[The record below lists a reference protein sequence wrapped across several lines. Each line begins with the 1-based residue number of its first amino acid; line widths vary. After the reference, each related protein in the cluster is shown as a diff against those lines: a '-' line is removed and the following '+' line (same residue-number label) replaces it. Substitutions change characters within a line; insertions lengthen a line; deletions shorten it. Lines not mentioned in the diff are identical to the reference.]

1 MFALRNMMIVVLI
14 ALGSLVPANALAN
27 KACVEEHLSQTAFRL
42 DVKLGAPAETDEQ
55 RIAAFLQRVGSDLSP
70 SDYAGLCRFLDTDSG
85 AAALADAKWRVFEG
99 SKLAIA
105 DLELSSR
112 SFSYQPVDDG
122 YCRSGC
128 LTSETDLHSD
138 ENIDLANSLTRY
150 KLTQY
155 YFRVQPPLLQAN
167 LDKNSSYHQRL
178 ILEFYQSNT
187 VSASDI
193 EIIGNY
199 FSEFEFISSNTV
211 SFHLIDNL
219 VEAHV
224 FFPFN
229 SIYFNKER
237 LRADPN
243 LIASRVAPEIDG
255 LLEPLDGYRLLRIRP
270 GTDVCAAKLSY
281 ILDEDE
287 RERVKIVF
295 DYARSLAQAKRRK
308 DRTDFDNA
316 LRAFVP
322 NCT

>member
-1 MFALRNMMIVVLI
+1 M
-14 ALGSLVPANALAN
+14 
-27 KACVEEHLSQTAFRL
+27 
-42 DVKLGAPAETDEQ
+42 
-55 RIAAFLQRVGSDLSP
+55 
-70 SDYAGLCRFLDTDSG
+70 
-85 AAALADAKWRVFEG
+85 FEG

-112 SFSYQPVDDG
+112 RFSYQPVDDG

-155 YFRVQPPLLQAN
+155 YFRVKPPVLQAN
-167 LDKNSSYHQRL
+167 LDKNRSYHQRL

-229 SIYFNKER
+229 SIYFNKNF

-243 LIASRVAPEIDG
+243 LVASKVSPDFEG

-270 GTDVCAAKLSY
+270 GTEVCAAKLSY

-316 LRAFVP
+316 LKAFVP
-322 NCT
+322 ECT

>member
-1 MFALRNMMIVVLI
+1 MQALRNVFLAFMTSAGILGPAI
-14 ALGSLVPANALAN
+14 AQANE
-27 KACVEEHLSQTAFRL
+27 ACVKKHLSKTAFRL

-70 SDYAGLCRFLDTDSG
+70 NDYAGLCRFLNSDSG
-85 AAALADAKWRVFEG
+85 AAALANAKWRVFEG
-99 SKLAIA
+99 QMATDWDSAV
-105 DLELSSR
+105 E
-112 SFSYQPVDDG
+112 P
-122 YCRSGC
+122 
-128 LTSETDLHSD
+128 LTSFLAAREEVVSE
-138 ENIDLANSLTRY
+138 ENIDLADSLTRH

-155 YFRVQPPLLQAN
+155 YVREI
-167 LDKNSSYHQRL
+167 SSMPQTDRDGGRAEDQQL
-178 ILEFYQSNT
+178 VLEFYVQEKVDFLTAFRHVSSITVIFSWLDELMDALLLFPSN
-187 VSASDI
+187 
-193 EIIGNY
+193 
-199 FSEFEFISSNTV
+199 SN
-211 SFHLIDNL
+211 H
-219 VEAHV
+219 
-224 FFPFN
+224 
-229 SIYFNKER
+229 FNKER
-237 LRADPN
+237 HRADPN

-287 RERVKIVF
+287 RERVKMVF